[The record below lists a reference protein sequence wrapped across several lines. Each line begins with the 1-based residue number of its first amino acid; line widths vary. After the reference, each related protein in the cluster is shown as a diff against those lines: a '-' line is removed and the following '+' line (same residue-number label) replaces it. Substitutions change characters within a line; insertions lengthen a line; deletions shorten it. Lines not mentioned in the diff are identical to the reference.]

1 MRKIEKA
8 MCEAVNARMNWS
20 CGNTQVKMLNGDLIV
35 SLHGN
40 EIFCIVDGVKY
51 FSLAGWNT
59 PTTRSRLHAFGV
71 GVTQKNFK
79 PVYNGKVIE
88 DNVWYQ
94 I

>member
-8 MCEAVNARMNWS
+8 MCDAINARMNWS
-20 CGNTQVKMLNGDLIV
+20 CGNTRVDVFNDEV
-35 SLHGN
+35 SVILHGN
-40 EIFCIVDGVKY
+40 CIFRIVDGVKY

-59 PTTRSRLHAFGV
+59 TTTRSRLHALGV

-79 PVYNGKVIE
+79 PVYNGQVIE